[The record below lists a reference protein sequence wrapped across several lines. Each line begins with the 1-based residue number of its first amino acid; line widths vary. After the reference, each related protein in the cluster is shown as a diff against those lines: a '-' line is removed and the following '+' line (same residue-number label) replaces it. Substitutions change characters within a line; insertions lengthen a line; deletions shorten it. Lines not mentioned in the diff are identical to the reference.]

1 MSPAPGV
8 QSVALTVIGVV
19 LAIVAWSTLGYPL
32 LLRIISGLRPAAE
45 PGAAQRTSSRVALVF
60 TIIDGADAARR
71 KIENSLAL
79 DWAGATP
86 DIIMVV
92 DGPVDSFAGIA
103 REYLGRG
110 VRVLSSSVRRGKAH
124 CQRLALD
131 VTDADIIVFTDVGVS
146 VSPGSLEAFRRTFDD
161 ANVGCVSGTD
171 VTHARSG
178 RLGGE
183 DLYVRMEMALRAR
196 ESALGALIG
205 VSGSLFAV
213 RRELC
218 DPWPVDLTSDLA
230 LPLAIRARGHR
241 VVASDG
247 ASGHY
252 FATDSMDKEYRRK
265 VRTVLHGM
273 QVVWALRRTLSP
285 FRHPLLATQVA
296 THKLIRWL
304 FPVFFVATLGAST
317 VLAQEHAVFRVVQ
330 VMLLV
335 PLAAA
340 LLATIAKPLQRFLVV
355 RLALYVVYVMVAIAA
370 AWPRFVS
377 GDKMAVWDETPR

>member
-1 MSPAPGV
+1 M
-8 QSVALTVIGVV
+8 

-32 LLRIISGLRPAAE
+32 LLRLISSLRPAAQPE
-45 PGAAQRTSSRVALVF
+45 ARERTSSRIALVF
-60 TIIDGADAARR
+60 TVIDGADAARR

-79 DWAGATP
+79 DWIGATP
-86 DIIMVV
+86 DVIVVV
-92 DGPVDSFAGIA
+92 DGPIDAFGAVAE
-103 REYLGRG
+103 EYRGRG
-110 VRVLSSSVRRGKAH
+110 VRVLSSSVRRGKAY

-131 VTDADIIVFTDVGVS
+131 VADADIIVFTDVGVS
-146 VSPGSLEAFRRTFDD
+146 VGPGSLEAFRHAFED

-178 RLGGE
+178 HLGGE

-196 ESALGALIG
+196 ESALGALVG

-213 RRELC
+213 RRALC

-241 VVASDG
+241 VVATND

-252 FATDSMDKEYRRK
+252 FATESLSKEYHRK

-273 QVVWALRRTLSP
+273 HVVWALRGTLNP
-285 FRHPLLATQVA
+285 FRHPFLATQVT

-304 FPVFFVATLGAST
+304 VPVFFLVTLGACT
-317 VLAQEHAVFRVVQ
+317 VLAQDQDLFRIAQ
-330 VMLLV
+330 LILLA

-340 LLATIAKPLQRFLVV
+340 LVATVAKPLQRLLVF
-355 RLALYVVYVMVAIAA
+355 RLALYVVYVMVAITA